1 LKREEI
7 EQFIESYVEASEIL
21 LADDFDDAFIGTA
34 ERFGMQAVAA
44 YDEQK
49 CIEILM
55 SQGMDE
61 EEAREYFEYNTLG
74 AWVGEG
80 TPIFINLYRS

>member
-1 LKREEI
+1 MKREEI
-7 EQFIESYVEASEIL
+7 EQFIESYVEAAEIL

-34 ERFGMQAVAA
+34 ERCGMQAVAA

-61 EEAREYFEYNTLG
+61 EEAREYFEYNTFG
-74 AWVGEG
+74 TWVGEK